1 MIGKYY
7 TVPEA
12 AEILKVADESV
23 RRYIGKKKLKAS
35 KIKSVGLKKVWG
47 ILKEDLDK
55 FKNS

>member
-7 TVPEA
+7 TVPEVA
-12 AEILKVADESV
+12 DILEVSDESV
-23 RRYIGKKKLKAS
+23 RRYIGKKKLKAV
-35 KIKSVGLKKVWG
+35 KIKFVGLKKVWG